1 MFLNMTTQKT
11 IETPFDI
18 VHVLLNRQGDLA
30 IAMSKSTMTNY
41 AITIYNMEYNTT
53 CFQFEFKG
61 AYIKALE
68 IQQNNKGTIFSVVY
82 SDGFKFFMIIFDIS
96 INFLYIW

>member
-1 MFLNMTTQKT
+1 M
-11 IETPFDI
+11 
-18 VHVLLNRQGDLA
+18 A

-41 AITIYNMEYNTT
+41 AITIYNMETNTT

-82 SDGFKFFMIIFDIS
+82 SDGFKFYMIIFDKIKIIQTLD
-96 INFLYIW
+96 INAIVNLNHQEVQSKN

>member
-1 MFLNMTTQKT
+1 MTTQKT

-18 VHVLLNRQGDLA
+18 VHVLLSKQGDLA

-41 AITIYNMEYNTT
+41 AITIYNMDQNTT

-68 IQQNNKGTIFSVVY
+68 VQQNNKGTVFSVVY
-82 SDGFKFFMIIFDIS
+82 SDSFKFYMIIFDKIK
-96 INFLYIW
+96 II

>member
-1 MFLNMTTQKT
+1 M
-11 IETPFDI
+11 
-18 VHVLLNRQGDLA
+18 A

-41 AITIYNMEYNTT
+41 AITIYNMDSNTT

-82 SDGFKFFMIIFDIS
+82 SDGFKFYMIIFDKIKIIQTLD
-96 INFLYIW
+96 INAIVNLNHQEVQSKN